1 MLSQAN
7 GILYNCKYLQVRA
20 GSCVQQQ
27 KMKPQE
33 GLNICTSFF
42 VNQSEAT
49 LHDLTAVQTN
59 VPFKVIKLG
68 NSDLTDQ
75 N

>member
-1 MLSQAN
+1 MLSQAS
-7 GILYNCKYLQVRA
+7 GILDKCKYLQVRV

-27 KMKPQE
+27 KMKPQK
-33 GLNICTSFF
+33 GLNICISFF

-68 NSDLTDQ
+68 NSDLMD
-75 N
+75 